1 MPHMVSP
8 GKRNNVS
15 ANMRSFT
22 CMSRSNES
30 SELRNMPATISENGV
45 TVPRLTPAKPLDDLY
60 AVLGLGPHHL
70 HESLVGPH
78 YGQRPI
84 GNKHTVRDMA
94 QRAVNLS

>member
-60 AVLGLGPHHL
+60 AVSGLGPIICTKA
-70 HESLVGPH
+70 SLAS
-78 YGQRPI
+78 
-84 GNKHTVRDMA
+84 TMDRD
-94 QRAVNLS
+94 LSATNTP